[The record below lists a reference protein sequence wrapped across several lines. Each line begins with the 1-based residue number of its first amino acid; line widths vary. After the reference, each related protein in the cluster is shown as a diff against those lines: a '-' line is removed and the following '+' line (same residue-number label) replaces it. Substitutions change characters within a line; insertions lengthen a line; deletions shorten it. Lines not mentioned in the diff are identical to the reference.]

1 MLLLGIVLLLVLAA
15 GVIAILA
22 RRRPEIGSTWIIAS
36 GAGLLAWLIM
46 AGSPFRFFQ
55 EISLSGW
62 LPFTSQALEFKF
74 QIEKVSWPYVVSILS
89 LNVAVLLT
97 SSARIHVKNE
107 SYLWA
112 GSLLLSAIG
121 LMACS
126 AISPL
131 SLILTW
137 TLLDIAEL
145 GFILFI
151 RADRKIES
159 AGLASFTW
167 RVFGTLILAG
177 VTIMAAQGGLVQ
189 DFKDLPGAFF
199 PAIFFAVVLRLGI
212 FPLHPGIS
220 RYSPI
225 NRSAGNVINLIAPAS
240 ALVLLG
246 RLPAEKSIDSSFQL
260 LAIFF
265 LLYAIFMAYKWAT
278 STSELN
284 GRPFWIFC
292 GAMLAILTA
301 GNGNP
306 QLSPVWG
313 TIVLIGGGSLFLAS
327 PRNKWIL
334 VLLMIVFFG
343 ISGIPG
349 SPTMTAWNGLVQGS
363 PIFELP
369 LILVTT
375 IGLFYGFIKFSQ
387 MSEGSFSNVDR
398 WVKVVFPAGFGIL
411 ILTQW
416 FIFIRGLP
424 TSLSFEYW
432 WCGITVLILTLL
444 ILLWGLKKLPAF
456 FYRALDR
463 IKFPKVAET
472 EKILDTFFGFGW
484 MTRINDFLFGFIQRI
499 VTLITSVL
507 EGEGGILWAI
517 VLLVLMI
524 SYFQLGLQP

>member
-36 GAGLLAWLIM
+36 GAGMLAWLIM

-62 LPFTSQALEFKF
+62 LPFAHQALELKF
-74 QIEKVSWPYVVSILS
+74 QIEKVSWPFGLS
-89 LNVAVLLT
+89 VLALNVAVLLT

-107 SYLWA
+107 SYLWV

-131 SLILTW
+131 SLILIW

-167 RVFGTLILAG
+167 RVFGTLILVG
-177 VTIMAAQGGLVQ
+177 VTIMAAKSGMLQ
-189 DFKDLPGAFF
+189 DFKDLPAAFF
-199 PAIFFAVVLRLGI
+199 PAIFFAVILRLGI

-246 RLPAEKSIDSSFQL
+246 RLSAEKSANSFLQL
-260 LAIFF
+260 LIIFF
-265 LLYAIFMAYKWAT
+265 LFYAIFMAYKWAT
-278 STSELN
+278 TTSELN

-292 GAMLAILTA
+292 GALLAIF
-301 GNGNP
+301 NNR
-306 QLSPVWG
+306 SWKSS
-313 TIVLIGGGSLFLAS
+313 I
-327 PRNKWIL
+327 
-334 VLLMIVFFG
+334 
-343 ISGIPG
+343 IPG
-349 SPTMTAWNGLVQGS
+349 LGNHRTDRRRKPV
-363 PIFELP
+363 PR
-369 LILVTT
+369 
-375 IGLFYGFIKFSQ
+375 FS
-387 MSEGSFSNVDR
+387 
-398 WVKVVFPAGFGIL
+398 
-411 ILTQW
+411 
-416 FIFIRGLP
+416 
-424 TSLSFEYW
+424 
-432 WCGITVLILTLL
+432 
-444 ILLWGLKKLPAF
+444 
-456 FYRALDR
+456 
-463 IKFPKVAET
+463 
-472 EKILDTFFGFGW
+472 
-484 MTRINDFLFGFIQRI
+484 
-499 VTLITSVL
+499 
-507 EGEGGILWAI
+507 
-517 VLLVLMI
+517 
-524 SYFQLGLQP
+524 